1 MPYNIRIVST
11 YPPRKCGVGTFSRN
25 LTQAFETLVKHV
37 NSVRVAAIDKDNL
50 SYSSPV
56 DLILD
61 QYNSESW
68 KKATEDI
75 ISTARRSSDQ
85 TVVVLQHEYGLD
97 PDAEGNDARGTNFVE
112 MAKELYKE
120 ELITLVYLH
129 TVLDTPDELQRKILQ
144 DFADITDGI
153 LVPTESAVDILESGT
168 YGIPRTKIKH
178 IDHGIRMQ
186 NPSHH
191 DRQEIKRKYGL
202 EDRYL
207 ITTPGMH
214 SPGKGLQYALRGYG
228 RFIEESCTE
237 EQRRKIIYLIAG
249 PCHPEFIKA
258 EGGRYYREYTN
269 TLDKALKES
278 GLNYCKVDKLAET
291 DLACCD
297 VVFYDAF
304 LEEEVLVDFY
314 AATNTV
320 LLPYLNLQQI
330 SSGVLADTVGS
341 GRVAIASKFRYA
353 VELLNPGSHYE
364 KGLVIGSHARGI
376 LVDAEESS
384 VEQIAQALDYLV
396 FNADK
401 RLAMEKRTHRR
412 GYQMRWDNTA
422 WAMLQYILFLN
433 EELHISTG
441 RGITFK
447 RNKKSVYEKKN
458 KKLLS

>member
-112 MAKELYKE
+112 MAKELDKE
-120 ELITLVYLH
+120 ELIILVYLH

-178 IDHGIRMQ
+178 IDHG
-186 NPSHH
+186 
-191 DRQEIKRKYGL
+191 
-202 EDRYL
+202 
-207 ITTPGMH
+207 
-214 SPGKGLQYALRGYG
+214 
-228 RFIEESCTE
+228 
-237 EQRRKIIYLIAG
+237 
-249 PCHPEFIKA
+249 
-258 EGGRYYREYTN
+258 
-269 TLDKALKES
+269 
-278 GLNYCKVDKLAET
+278 
-291 DLACCD
+291 
-297 VVFYDAF
+297 
-304 LEEEVLVDFY
+304 
-314 AATNTV
+314 
-320 LLPYLNLQQI
+320 
-330 SSGVLADTVGS
+330 
-341 GRVAIASKFRYA
+341 
-353 VELLNPGSHYE
+353 
-364 KGLVIGSHARGI
+364 
-376 LVDAEESS
+376 
-384 VEQIAQALDYLV
+384 
-396 FNADK
+396 
-401 RLAMEKRTHRR
+401 
-412 GYQMRWDNTA
+412 
-422 WAMLQYILFLN
+422 
-433 EELHISTG
+433 
-441 RGITFK
+441 
-447 RNKKSVYEKKN
+447 
-458 KKLLS
+458 